1 MAAAQV
7 SHGFADANQ
16 LFASKRTVAS
26 VLDDLSCGQRAP
38 EVGLDCGGV
47 TI

>member
-7 SHGFADANQ
+7 SHGMVDANQ

-26 VLDDLSCGQRAP
+26 VLDDPSYAQRARD
-38 EVGLDCGGV
+38 VGLDCGGV